1 MTKIGYILKEAFYMI
16 KKHKIYFLAPILVI
30 LALLAFIVFY
40 IGPSAIISFIYAG
53 I

>member
-16 KKHKIYFLAPILVI
+16 RKHKIYFLAPMLII
-30 LALLAFIVFY
+30 LALLALIVFY
-40 IGPSAIISFIYAG
+40 IGPNAIIAFIYAG